1 MLPLL
6 SSSINPVVII
16 AIAVVAALLVVGCA
30 VLLILRSKSNKTSKA
45 KVSDS
50 EWIDALGGQNNILE
64 ASAIGSRLSVK
75 LNDKE
80 IINRGKLKELGVSS
94 VLVMSNKVTLVIEK
108 QAEKVASAINHS
120 LNKE

>member
-30 VLLILRSKSNKTSKA
+30 VLLILRSRSNKTSKA

-80 IINRGKLKELGVSS
+80 IINRDKLKELGVSS
-94 VLVMSNKVTLVIEK
+94 ILVMSNKVTVVIEK

>member
-6 SSSINPVVII
+6 SSNINPVII
-16 AIAVVAALLVVGCA
+16 VVIAVVATLLAVACALL
-30 VLLILRSKSNKTSKA
+30 LIFRSRKGNKGKT

-50 EWIDALGGQNNILE
+50 EWIDALGGQDNILE

-80 IINRGKLKELGVSS
+80 VINRDKLKELGVSS
-94 VLVMSNKVTLVIEK
+94 ILVMSNKVTLVIEK
-108 QAEKVASAINHS
+108 QAEKVAEAINHS

>member
-6 SSSINPVVII
+6 SSNINPVVII
-16 AIAVVAALLVVGCA
+16 VIAVVATLLVVAC
-30 VLLILRSKSNKTSKA
+30 VLLLIFRSRKGNKGKV

-50 EWIDALGGQNNILE
+50 EWIDALGGQDNILE

-80 IINRGKLKELGVSS
+80 VINRDKLKELGVSS
-94 VLVMSNKVTLVIEK
+94 ILVMSNKVTLVIEK
-108 QAEKVASAINHS
+108 QAEKVAEAINHS
-120 LNKE
+120 LSKE

>member
-80 IINRGKLKELGVSS
+80 IINRDKLKELGVSS
-94 VLVMSNKVTLVIEK
+94 ILVMSNKVTLVIEK
-108 QAEKVASAINHS
+108 QAEKVANAINHS

>member
-45 KVSDS
+45 KVLDA

-80 IINRGKLKELGVSS
+80 IINRDKLKELGVSS
-94 VLVMSNKVTLVIEK
+94 ILVMSNKVTLVIEK

>member
-6 SSSINPVVII
+6 SSSINPAVII

-80 IINRGKLKELGVSS
+80 IINRDKLKELGVSS
-94 VLVMSNKVTLVIEK
+94 ILVMSNKVTLVIEK
-108 QAEKVASAINHS
+108 QAEKVASVINHS

>member
-30 VLLILRSKSNKTSKA
+30 VLLILRSRSNKTSKA

-80 IINRGKLKELGVSS
+80 IINRDKLKELGVSS
-94 VLVMSNKVTLVIEK
+94 ILVMSNKVTLVIEK

>member
-108 QAEKVASAINHS
+108 QAEKVANAINHS

>member
-6 SSSINPVVII
+6 SSSINPAIII

-30 VLLILRSKSNKTSKA
+30 ALLILRSKSNKTSKA

-80 IINRGKLKELGVSS
+80 IINRDKLKELGVSS
-94 VLVMSNKVTLVIEK
+94 ILVMSNKVTLVIEK
-108 QAEKVASAINHS
+108 QAEKVANAINHS

>member
-6 SSSINPVVII
+6 SSNINPVII
-16 AIAVVAALLVVGCA
+16 VVIAVVATLLVVAC
-30 VLLILRSKSNKTSKA
+30 VLLLIFRSRKGNKGKV

-50 EWIDALGGQNNILE
+50 EWIDALGGQDNILE

-80 IINRGKLKELGVSS
+80 VINRDKLKELGVSS
-94 VLVMSNKVTLVIEK
+94 ILVMSNKVTLVIEK
-108 QAEKVASAINHS
+108 QAEKVAEAINHS
-120 LNKE
+120 LSKE

>member
-80 IINRGKLKELGVSS
+80 IINRDKLKELGVSS
-94 VLVMSNKVTLVIEK
+94 ILVMSNKVTLVIEK
-108 QAEKVASAINHS
+108 QAEKVARAINHS

>member
-6 SSSINPVVII
+6 SSNINPVII
-16 AIAVVAALLVVGCA
+16 VVIAVVATLLVVACA
-30 VLLILRSKSNKTSKA
+30 LLLIFRSRKGNKGKA

-50 EWIDALGGQNNILE
+50 EWIDALGGQDNILE

-80 IINRGKLKELGVSS
+80 TINRGKLKELGVSS
-94 VLVMSNKVTLVIEK
+94 ILVMSNKVTLVIEK
-108 QAEKVASAINHS
+108 QAEKVAEAINHS

>member
-6 SSSINPVVII
+6 SSNINPVVII
-16 AIAVVAALLVVGCA
+16 VIAVLATLLVVACA
-30 VLLILRSKSNKTSKA
+30 LLLIFRSRKGNKGKA

-50 EWIDALGGQNNILE
+50 EWIDALGGQDNILE

-80 IINRGKLKELGVSS
+80 TINRDKLKELGVSS
-94 VLVMSNKVTLVIEK
+94 ILVMSNKVTLVIEK
-108 QAEKVASAINHS
+108 QAEKVAEAINHS

>member
-6 SSSINPVVII
+6 SSSINPAVII

-80 IINRGKLKELGVSS
+80 IINRDKLKELGVSS
-94 VLVMSNKVTLVIEK
+94 ILVMSNKVTLVIEK

-120 LNKE
+120 LNME

>member
-6 SSSINPVVII
+6 SSNINPVII
-16 AIAVVAALLVVGCA
+16 VVIAVVATLLVVACA
-30 VLLILRSKSNKTSKA
+30 LLLIFHSRKGNKGKV

-50 EWIDALGGQNNILE
+50 EWIDALGGQDNILE

-80 IINRGKLKELGVSS
+80 TINRDKLKELGVSS
-94 VLVMSNKVTLVIEK
+94 ILVMSNKVTLVIEK
-108 QAEKVASAINHS
+108 QAEKVAEAINHS

>member
-6 SSSINPVVII
+6 SSNINPVII
-16 AIAVVAALLVVGCA
+16 VVIAVVVTLLVVACA
-30 VLLILRSKSNKTSKA
+30 LLLIFRSRKGNKGKA

-50 EWIDALGGQNNILE
+50 EWIDALGGQDNILE

-80 IINRGKLKELGVSS
+80 VINRDKLKELGVSS
-94 VLVMSNKVTLVIEK
+94 ILVMSNKVTLVIEK
-108 QAEKVASAINHS
+108 QAEKVAEAINHS